1 MPLVFVLYICKRTFI
16 RVDMSKQYYPLKVK
30 DIRPETEECVSV
42 AFELPAELTKE
53 FEFEQG
59 QYLSLKI
66 DLDGEE
72 VRRQYSLCSSPFN
85 EELRVAI
92 KKVEGGLFSTY
103 ANEVLMV
110 GDTLEIMPPQG
121 HFFKV
126 FDEKETHQ
134 YVAFVAGSGI
144 TPVMSILKATL
155 EKEPES
161 TFTLF
166 YGNRKTDS
174 IIFREELEALKNSYL
189 GRLRIHHVLSRED
202 VGSDW
207 FTGRIDAEKCRFY
220 LDKLIDVENVDAFFL
235 CGPYD
240 MTLEVKQVL
249 EEAQVD
255 PQRIRTELFFVDP
268 NKIVRK
274 KKEKRDPN
282 IATSEAVVQVT
293 LDGQTQQ
300 FTMEMDSEAILNEAI
315 KAGLDLPFSCKGGVC
330 STCRAKLEKGEVEM
344 LINYALEKD
353 ELEQGYVLTCQSLA
367 KSKEISVNFD
377 A

>member
-1 MPLVFVLYICKRTFI
+1 MT
-16 RVDMSKQYYPLKVK
+16 KQYFSLKVK

-42 AFELPAELTKE
+42 AFDLPEELRKK
-53 FEFEQG
+53 FEFVQG
-59 QYLSLKI
+59 QYLSVKK
-66 DLDGEE
+66 DLNGEE
-72 VRRQYSLCSSPFN
+72 VRRQYSICSGPSD

-103 ANEVLMV
+103 ANEVLSV
-110 GDTLEIMPPQG
+110 GDTLDLMPPQG
-121 HFFKV
+121 HFFKTL
-126 FDEKETHQ
+126 DDKRTHH
-134 YVAFVAGSGI
+134 YVAFAAGSGI

-155 EKEPES
+155 EKEPDS

-166 YGNRKTDS
+166 YGNRKTDT
-174 IIFREELEALKNSYL
+174 IIFREELEALKNRYL
-189 GRLRIHHVLSRED
+189 GRLQIHHVLSRED

-220 LDKLIDVENVDAFFL
+220 FDKLIDVEDVDAFFL
-235 CGPYD
+235 CGPFE
-240 MTLEVKQVL
+240 MTQEVKKEL
-249 EEAQVD
+249 EEAGVGAD
-255 PQRIRTELFFVDP
+255 RIRTELFFVDP
-268 NKIVRK
+268 DKIVRK
-274 KKEKRDPN
+274 KPKKRGSN
-282 IATSEAVVQVT
+282 ISTSEAVVQVT

-330 STCRAKLEKGEVEM
+330 STCRARLEKGEVEM

-353 ELEQGYVLTCQSLA
+353 ELERGYVLTCQSLA
-367 KSKEISVNFD
+367 KSKEISINFD